1 MGRLREEMK
10 GDLELRGLS
19 PETQKIYLYYVTNF
33 SRYFNRSPY
42 HLGKREIKEYLL
54 HLLREKKASAST
66 VNLCYSAL
74 KFLYA
79 RTLKRDEIM
88 EKIPRLRSTKK
99 LPVVLERQ
107 EVESLFSVMKNLKHR
122 AILMLIY
129 SSGLR
134 LREASHLKGSDID
147 SKRMVLRIRQGKGRK
162 DRYTLLS
169 TAALEVLREYWRHC
183 HPKEW
188 LFPGRLS
195 DKPLSVRSIQRVFKK
210 ARTSVSE
217 TLFELAGDPKHLGGQ
232 IGFICILHTWGQ
244 NLMDHAHIHCI
255 VTGGGLSHDGK
266 RWLSCRKRFFISV
279 KVLSRLFR
287 GKVLDY
293 LKKSWESEELKFSGS
308 LSNLQNPDQF
318 TTFLKDLYKMEWV
331 VYSKPPFNNT
341 ETLVDYLGRY
351 IHRIAIGNHRI
362 LKMEYGKVFFL
373 WRDYAD
379 GNKKKIMTL
388 EASEFIRRFLL
399 HVLPEK
405 FVKVRYYGLLANRK
419 SNTMLSQCRR
429 LLDTVQT
436 SNKNVNETWQEFLK
450 RVCGMDLITCPF
462 CKNGRMIRKEVIQP
476 PRCNSPPQERRAW

>member
-42 HLGKREIKEYLL
+42 HLGKREIREYLL
-54 HLLREKKASAST
+54 YLLREKKASAST

-79 RTLKRDEIM
+79 KTLRRDEIM

-134 LREASHLKGSDID
+134 LREASYLKVSDID

-169 TAALEVLREYWRHC
+169 TLALEVLRKYWRHC
-183 HPKEW
+183 RPKEW

-210 ARTSVSE
+210 ART
-217 TLFELAGDPKHLGGQ
+217 LAGIRKPATVHTLRHSFATHLLEQG
-232 IGFICILHTWGQ
+232 T
-244 NLMDHAHIHCI
+244 
-255 VTGGGLSHDGK
+255 
-266 RWLSCRKRFFISV
+266 
-279 KVLSRLFR
+279 
-287 GKVLDY
+287 
-293 LKKSWESEELKFSGS
+293 
-308 LSNLQNPDQF
+308 
-318 TTFLKDLYKMEWV
+318 DL
-331 VYSKPPFNNT
+331 
-341 ETLVDYLGRY
+341 
-351 IHRIAIGNHRI
+351 HRIQLLLGHRSLKTTAI
-362 LKMEYGKVFFL
+362 Y
-373 WRDYAD
+373 
-379 GNKKKIMTL
+379 
-388 EASEFIRRFLL
+388 L
-399 HVLPEK
+399 HV
-405 FVKVRYYGLLANRK
+405 
-419 SNTMLSQCRR
+419 S
-429 LLDTVQT
+429 
-436 SNKNVNETWQEFLK
+436 
-450 RVCGMDLITCPF
+450 
-462 CKNGRMIRKEVIQP
+462 RKELVRIVSP
-476 PRCNSPPQERRAW
+476 LDFKPNNS

>member
-54 HLLREKKASAST
+54 YLLREKKASAST

-134 LREASHLKGSDID
+134 LREASHLKVSDID

-169 TAALEVLREYWRHC
+169 TAALEVLRKYWRHC
-183 HPKEW
+183 RPKEW
-188 LFPGRLS
+188 LFEGRLS

-210 ARTSVSE
+210 ART
-217 TLFELAGDPKHLGGQ
+217 LAGITKPATVHTLRHSFATHLLEQG
-232 IGFICILHTWGQ
+232 T
-244 NLMDHAHIHCI
+244 
-255 VTGGGLSHDGK
+255 
-266 RWLSCRKRFFISV
+266 
-279 KVLSRLFR
+279 
-287 GKVLDY
+287 
-293 LKKSWESEELKFSGS
+293 
-308 LSNLQNPDQF
+308 
-318 TTFLKDLYKMEWV
+318 DLYRIQ
-331 VYSKPPFNNT
+331 
-341 ETLVDYLGRY
+341 LLLG
-351 IHRIAIGNHRI
+351 HRSLKTTAI
-362 LKMEYGKVFFL
+362 Y
-373 WRDYAD
+373 
-379 GNKKKIMTL
+379 
-388 EASEFIRRFLL
+388 L
-399 HVLPEK
+399 HV
-405 FVKVRYYGLLANRK
+405 
-419 SNTMLSQCRR
+419 S
-429 LLDTVQT
+429 
-436 SNKNVNETWQEFLK
+436 
-450 RVCGMDLITCPF
+450 
-462 CKNGRMIRKEVIQP
+462 RKELVRIVSP
-476 PRCNSPPQERRAW
+476 LDFKPNNS

>member
-54 HLLREKKASAST
+54 YLLREKKASAST

-79 RTLKRDEIM
+79 RTLKREEIM

-107 EVESLFSVMKNLKHR
+107 EVESLFSVTSNLKHR

-134 LREASHLKGSDID
+134 LREASYLKVSDID

-169 TAALEVLREYWRHC
+169 TLALEVLRKYWRHC
-183 HPKEW
+183 RPKEW

-210 ARTSVSE
+210 ART
-217 TLFELAGDPKHLGGQ
+217 LAGITKPATVHTLRHSFATHLLEQG
-232 IGFICILHTWGQ
+232 T
-244 NLMDHAHIHCI
+244 
-255 VTGGGLSHDGK
+255 
-266 RWLSCRKRFFISV
+266 
-279 KVLSRLFR
+279 
-287 GKVLDY
+287 
-293 LKKSWESEELKFSGS
+293 
-308 LSNLQNPDQF
+308 
-318 TTFLKDLYKMEWV
+318 DLYRIQ
-331 VYSKPPFNNT
+331 
-341 ETLVDYLGRY
+341 LLLG
-351 IHRIAIGNHRI
+351 HRSLKTTAI
-362 LKMEYGKVFFL
+362 Y
-373 WRDYAD
+373 
-379 GNKKKIMTL
+379 
-388 EASEFIRRFLL
+388 L
-399 HVLPEK
+399 HV
-405 FVKVRYYGLLANRK
+405 
-419 SNTMLSQCRR
+419 S
-429 LLDTVQT
+429 
-436 SNKNVNETWQEFLK
+436 
-450 RVCGMDLITCPF
+450 
-462 CKNGRMIRKEVIQP
+462 RKELVRIVSP
-476 PRCNSPPQERRAW
+476 LDFIPNNS

>member
-54 HLLREKKASAST
+54 YLLREKKASAST

-79 RTLKRDEIM
+79 RTLKRDGIM

-134 LREASHLKGSDID
+134 LREASHLKVSDID

-169 TAALEVLREYWRHC
+169 TAALEVLRKYWRHC
-183 HPKEW
+183 RPKEW

-210 ARTSVSE
+210 AKT
-217 TLFELAGDPKHLGGQ
+217 LAGITKPATVRAQ
-232 IGFICILHTWGQ
+232 AFI
-244 NLMDHAHIHCI
+244 
-255 VTGGGLSHDGK
+255 V
-266 RWLSCRKRFFISV
+266 
-279 KVLSRLFR
+279 
-287 GKVLDY
+287 
-293 LKKSWESEELKFSGS
+293 
-308 LSNLQNPDQF
+308 
-318 TTFLKDLYKMEWV
+318 
-331 VYSKPPFNNT
+331 FN
-341 ETLVDYLGRY
+341 
-351 IHRIAIGNHRI
+351 
-362 LKMEYGKVFFL
+362 
-373 WRDYAD
+373 
-379 GNKKKIMTL
+379 
-388 EASEFIRRFLL
+388 S
-399 HVLPEK
+399 
-405 FVKVRYYGLLANRK
+405 
-419 SNTMLSQCRR
+419 S
-429 LLDTVQT
+429 
-436 SNKNVNETWQEFLK
+436 
-450 RVCGMDLITCPF
+450 
-462 CKNGRMIRKEVIQP
+462 
-476 PRCNSPPQERRAW
+476 

>member
-79 RTLKRDEIM
+79 RTLKREEIM

-134 LREASHLKGSDID
+134 LREASHLKVSDID

-210 ARTSVSE
+210 ARN
-217 TLFELAGDPKHLGGQ
+217 LAGITKPATVHTLRHSFATHLLEQG
-232 IGFICILHTWGQ
+232 T
-244 NLMDHAHIHCI
+244 
-255 VTGGGLSHDGK
+255 
-266 RWLSCRKRFFISV
+266 
-279 KVLSRLFR
+279 
-287 GKVLDY
+287 
-293 LKKSWESEELKFSGS
+293 
-308 LSNLQNPDQF
+308 
-318 TTFLKDLYKMEWV
+318 DLYRIQ
-331 VYSKPPFNNT
+331 
-341 ETLVDYLGRY
+341 LLLG
-351 IHRIAIGNHRI
+351 HRSLKTTAI
-362 LKMEYGKVFFL
+362 Y
-373 WRDYAD
+373 
-379 GNKKKIMTL
+379 
-388 EASEFIRRFLL
+388 L
-399 HVLPEK
+399 HV
-405 FVKVRYYGLLANRK
+405 
-419 SNTMLSQCRR
+419 S
-429 LLDTVQT
+429 
-436 SNKNVNETWQEFLK
+436 
-450 RVCGMDLITCPF
+450 
-462 CKNGRMIRKEVIQP
+462 RKELVRIVSP
-476 PRCNSPPQERRAW
+476 LDFKPNNS